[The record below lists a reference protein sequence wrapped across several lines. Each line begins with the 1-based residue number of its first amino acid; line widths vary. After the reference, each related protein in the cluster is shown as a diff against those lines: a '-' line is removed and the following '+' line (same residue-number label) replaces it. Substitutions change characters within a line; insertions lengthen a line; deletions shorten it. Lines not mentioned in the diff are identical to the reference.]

1 MISFVPSSLR
11 PLAQHAAQDLTR
23 RTGRR
28 VLLALLSVVLFSVSF
43 AAITYYDL
51 QNQVEIIDIATM
63 VDTDL
68 DD

>member
-28 VLLALLSVVLFSVSF
+28 VLLALLSIVLFSVSF
-43 AAITYYDL
+43 AAIT
-51 QNQVEIIDIATM
+51 
-63 VDTDL
+63 
-68 DD
+68 